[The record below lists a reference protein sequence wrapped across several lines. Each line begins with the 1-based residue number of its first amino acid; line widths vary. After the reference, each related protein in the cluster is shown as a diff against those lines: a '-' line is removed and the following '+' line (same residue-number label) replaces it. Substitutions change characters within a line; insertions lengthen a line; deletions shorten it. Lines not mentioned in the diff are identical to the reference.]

1 MGKVNGDRLAGKAAL
16 VTGASRGIGAAIA
29 RAFAAQG
36 ARVTVGYH
44 SNAQAAAQVVAE
56 IGGDAFAVA
65 LDVADRASVETALD
79 AVVARFGRLDV
90 LVNNAGILKQTP
102 FLEIDEAEWD
112 SMLAVNL
119 KGVFL
124 CTQGAARRFG
134 PEGGAVVNLSSMG
147 GQMGGPKAP
156 HYAAAKAAVI
166 SFTRSTARLLAPNV
180 RVNAIAPGFIRTEM
194 YEHIMAQGHTT
205 EDAVV
210 AGVPLA
216 RVGEPA
222 DVAEAAVFLA
232 SDAASYVTGQVI
244 NVNGGVLMV

>member
-1 MGKVNGDRLAGKAAL
+1 MGKVSGERLAGKATL
-16 VTGASRGIGAAIA
+16 ITGASRGIGTAIA

-36 ARVTVGYH
+36 ARVAVGYH
-44 SNAQAAAQVVAE
+44 SNAQAAAQMVAE

-65 LDVADRASVETALD
+65 LDVSDRASVEAALD

-134 PEGGAVVNLSSMG
+134 PEGGAIINLSSVG

-166 SFTRSTARLLAPNV
+166 SFTRSTARLLAPSV

-205 EDAVV
+205 EDTVV

-222 DVAEAAVFLA
+222 DVAETAVFLA
-232 SDAASYVTGQVI
+232 SDAASYITGQVI